1 KNLSTGRKV
10 GAISCAA
17 VGVGL
22 YVWNIL
28 DARKQARAHNRDLA
42 ERRFNLG
49 LQAGHDRAGLALRVN
64 F

>member
-1 KNLSTGRKV
+1 
-10 GAISCAA
+10 